1 MNKEGNAII
10 ISIMTLLFVI
20 IVMFSIIGI
29 YINKFYSI
37 KSLND
42 YYDKQITQQLK
53 ENNKSK

>member
-20 IVMFSIIGI
+20 IVMFSIMGI
-29 YINKFYSI
+29 YINKMYTI

-42 YYDKQITQQLK
+42 YYDKNIVLQLK
-53 ENNKSK
+53 INNSK

>member
-42 YYDKQITQQLK
+42 YYAKHIVLPLK
-53 ENNKSK
+53 LNNSK

>member
-1 MNKEGNAII
+1 MNQEGNAII

-42 YYDKQITQQLK
+42 YYDKNIVLQLK
-53 ENNKSK
+53 INNSK

>member
-29 YINKFYSI
+29 YINKIYSI

-42 YYDKQITQQLK
+42 YYDKNIVLQLK
-53 ENNKSK
+53 INNSK

>member
-29 YINKFYSI
+29 YINKMYSL
-37 KSLND
+37 KNLND
-42 YYDKQITQQLK
+42 YYDKKIVQQLQ
-53 ENNKSK
+53 ENSKSK